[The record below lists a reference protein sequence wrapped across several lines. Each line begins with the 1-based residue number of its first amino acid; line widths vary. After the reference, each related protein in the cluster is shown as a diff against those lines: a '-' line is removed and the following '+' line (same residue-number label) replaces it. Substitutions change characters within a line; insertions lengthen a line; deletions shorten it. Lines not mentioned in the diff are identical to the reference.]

1 MKFGVKL
8 ILYIIVIIA
17 CILSISRYCI
27 IRQSFNYSLNKSI
40 EESIN
45 RYIAQKYY
53 LESNIIK
60 NIEAGEK
67 ITGEDLITEVKL
79 LYSYIGETTE
89 KITLFD
95 NNKDIIFSNIEI
107 NGQIIEEILSENN
120 INNYYIKKVEKNWYV
135 LFPSKLS
142 VDNENVYMVNI
153 YDITYIYEERERQI
167 REIMIADF
175 IILSV
180 SSIFIAI
187 FSWLLT
193 KPIEKL
199 NTITKRVAKGELNV
213 RVNIKSKDEIGELAE
228 SFNIM
233 AEEIE
238 NKIISLNLS
247 IKQREDFINGFT
259 HEIKTPMT
267 AIIGYA
273 DMLRLK
279 KCDEEVTKTALN
291 YIYSE
296 AKRLEILSHKLM
308 NLMSLK
314 TDKIEFEIVNVKEF
328 FNKIIAKEI
337 LSDIEIKIQAQEA
350 EIRADKSLLEVV
362 IKNLIENAKKAKP
375 KDKIVI
381 LKRNKCRKW

>member
-67 ITGEDLITEVKL
+67 ITGEDLIAEVKL

-337 LSDIEIKIQAQEA
+337 LSDIEIKIQVQEA